1 MEKRRKIAIGMTAG
15 AVWAVAV
22 LVGAAIFVQ
31 LPVFA
36 LMPTIMTAFLA
47 PGLVTIAMIGRL
59 AQRRFFDDAII
70 DGEAFSGAAAID
82 QRVLSNTVE
91 QLVLAMAVWP
101 AAAVLLGA
109 EGPGVILV
117 LGVAFAVARLAFWVG
132 YHMAPPLRAFGFA
145 ATFYPTVLVALWAL
159 WRVVI

>member
-47 PGLVTIAMIGRL
+47 PGLVTIAMVGRL

-117 LGVAFAVARLAFWVG
+117 LGVAFAVARLAFWFG
-132 YHMAPPLRAFGFA
+132 YHRAPPLRAFGFA

>member
-1 MEKRRKIAIGMTAG
+1 MEKRRKIAIGMAAG
-15 AVWAVAV
+15 VAWSFAV
-22 LVGAAIFVQ
+22 LIGAAMFVQ

-47 PGLVTIAMIGRL
+47 PGLVMIAMVGRL

-117 LGVAFAVARLAFWVG
+117 LGVAFAVARLAFWFG
-132 YHMAPPLRAFGFA
+132 YHRAPPLRAFGFA